1 MTSSLS
7 SFADRL
13 AVLQR
18 SEVRATLPQ
27 IKHGVERE
35 TLRINADGG
44 LAQTPHNGALGS
56 ALTHDFITT
65 DFSESLLE
73 FITPPES
80 DPNVT
85 LEQLMDV
92 HKFVIENIGE
102 ERLWPMSMPCF
113 INGEDNIPIAN
124 YGSSNVAKMK
134 SLYRV
139 GLKNRYGSMMQAIAG
154 VHFNFSFPEAFWQQ
168 WLSNMEGKKA
178 DKHSISDAYFAMI
191 RNYRRFCW
199 LIPYLFGASPAICGS
214 FIKDK
219 KTTLPFERLGKG
231 TLYLPYA
238 TSLRMSDLGYTNSEQ
253 AGLNICY
260 NQMDSYI
267 SSVRKAINTPSEKYQ
282 QFENQAGEAYRQ
294 LNSNVLQIE
303 NELYSP
309 IRPKQPTLPLEKP
322 TDALAK
328 RGVNYIEVRALD
340 VNPFS
345 KIGIKK
351 EQFYFL
357 DVFLTYCLVA
367 PSENMSQQ
375 QYAETESNLKAV
387 VVKGRDPELTL
398 RNDSEVATIQ
408 QWSKSLFSEMA
419 EVAAVLDEAN
429 DCTLYSQALEQQK
442 RKVEDSSL
450 TPSAKLLEMLLTE
463 NKDNGLFGVE
473 LAEKYRNE
481 LISADYKHY
490 SKELFEQLAKESIEK
505 QQLKEQ
511 EDSLSFE
518 DFLADYF
525 AAPQSNYLIK

>member
-1 MTSSLS
+1 MTSSS
-7 SFADRL
+7 MSFTDRL
-13 AVLQR
+13 AILQR
-18 SEVRATLPQ
+18 PEVRATLPQ

-44 LAQTPHNGALGS
+44 LATTPHNEKLGA

-73 FITPPES
+73 FITPPEA

-85 LEQLMDV
+85 IEQLRDV
-92 HKFVIENIGE
+92 HKYVIENIGD

-113 INGEDNIPIAN
+113 INGEDNIPIAD

-154 VHFNFSFPEAFWQQ
+154 VHFNFSLSTEFWQQ
-168 WLSNMEGKKA
+168 WLANIDGAKA

-214 FIKDK
+214 FIRGK
-219 KTTLPFERLGKG
+219 KTKLPFQHLGKG
-231 TLYLPYA
+231 TMYLPYA

-267 SSVRKAINTPSEKYQ
+267 SSVRKAINTPSEKYAE
-282 QFENQAGEAYRQ
+282 FEVKEGEEYRQ

-309 IRPKQPTLPLEKP
+309 IRPKQPTEPLEKP

-345 KIGIKK
+345 DIGISK

-357 DVFLTYCLVA
+357 DVFLTYCLIA
-367 PSENMSQQ
+367 PSDFMTQQ

-387 VVKGRDPELTL
+387 VVNGRDPELKLSDELEAKSIPQWTETL
-398 RNDSEVATIQ
+398 FA
-408 QWSKSLFSEMA
+408 EMA
-419 EVAAVLDEAN
+419 QVAAVLDEAN
-429 DCTLYSQALEQQK
+429 DNSLYSQALEQQK
-442 RKVEDSSL
+442 QKVADPSL
-450 TPSAKLLEMLLTE
+450 TPSAQLLEKLISE
-463 NKDNGLFGVE
+463 NKDNGALGVE
-473 LAEKYRNE
+473 LAQQYRDA
-481 LISADYKHY
+481 LLSADYKVY
-490 SKELFEQLAKESIEK
+490 SKTSFEQQAKDSIEIQK
-505 QQLKEQ
+505 QREQ
-511 EDSLSFE
+511 EDTLSFE
-518 DFLADYF
+518 EFLKDYF
-525 AAPQSNYLIK
+525 AAPQSNYLAK